1 MPNFSANWLTD
12 INSIFFV
19 YRQTFPP
26 ISPTKILLFAD
37 TGKFWGKKTKRNQK
51 DNGFS
56 LFLKEWAAYMQLQ
69 EKQLSDF
76 SPIHVE
82 FCRFSDGSKLNSSP
96 RCCQSFLTDGTK
108 LSIFHERRII
118 VSCFF
123 YYWCKIFSRKEFCK
137 SFSVL
142 LQVSVWWLA
151 VFLWSR

>member
-1 MPNFSANWLTD
+1 
-12 INSIFFV
+12 
-19 YRQTFPP
+19 
-26 ISPTKILLFAD
+26 
-37 TGKFWGKKTKRNQK
+37 
-51 DNGFS
+51 
-56 LFLKEWAAYMQLQ
+56 MQLQ

-123 YYWCKIFSRKEFCK
+123 LLLMQNIQLKG
-137 SFSVL
+137 V
-142 LQVSVWWLA
+142 LQVLFCPFASFRLMIGRISVK
-151 VFLWSR
+151 